1 MKFIKIV
8 VTVVFCVL
16 LSWACTSE
24 KEPLPG
30 TVDCSTTLSISIT
43 NEVDSNCGQSDGSF
57 TVAVTGGSGNYTYQ
71 LAGGTAQAAS
81 LFQNLAAGTYSITV
95 ADIDLGCNV
104 QVNAEVRNQDGV
116 NASAVSSPS
125 DCINPD
131 GTIQVTA
138 TDGITPYEYKLDNGT
153 FQASPNF
160 SGLAPDTYTVTVK
173 DASGCEVEIATE
185 IMSTVTFAAIRSL
198 VQTNCATSGCHDGSQ
213 APDFRNDGNIVG
225 QAARIRARTS
235 ARSMPPSGN
244 GTLSNDQIANI
255 VCWVNDGAQGN

>member
-1 MKFIKIV
+1 MKYIKIV
-8 VTVVFCVL
+8 VAIVFCIMFT
-16 LSWACTSE
+16 WACTSE

-30 TVDCSTTLSISIT
+30 TVDCNTELTISIT
-43 NEVDSNCGQSDGSF
+43 NEIDSNCGQSDGGF
-57 TVAVTGGSGNYTYQ
+57 TVSVTGGSGNYSYL
-71 LAGGTAQAAS
+71 LAGGTSQVAS
-81 LFQNLAAGTYSITV
+81 LFQNLAAGTYTVTIT
-95 ADIDLGCNV
+95 DIDLGCNL
-104 QVNAEVRNQDGV
+104 QVNAQVRNQDGV
-116 NASAVSSPS
+116 NATAVSSPS

-138 TDGITPYEYKLDNGT
+138 TDGVGPYEYKIGT
-153 FQASPNF
+153 GAFQSSANF
-160 SGLAPDTYTVTVK
+160 SGLAPDNYTVTVK
-173 DASGCEVEIATE
+173 DASGCEVEIQTE
-185 IMSTVTFAAIRSL
+185 IASTVAFAEIKTL

-225 QAARIRARTS
+225 QAGRIRARTS